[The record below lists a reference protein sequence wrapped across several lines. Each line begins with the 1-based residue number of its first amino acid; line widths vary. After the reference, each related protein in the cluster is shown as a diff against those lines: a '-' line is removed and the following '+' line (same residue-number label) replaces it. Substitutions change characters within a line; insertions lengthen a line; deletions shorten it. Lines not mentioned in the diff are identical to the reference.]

1 MWYDEFNSVFFTGIA
16 TMIVA
21 GIGLLVR
28 YAFRSK
34 CDNINLCFGCINIH
48 RKVELELEEPE
59 ADDGEYQTDDQNETD
74 EEFKNP

>member
-16 TMIVA
+16 TMFLA

-34 CDNINLCFGCINIH
+34 CDNINFCFGCISIH
-48 RKVELELEEPE
+48 RRVELEVTE
-59 ADDGEYQTDDQNETD
+59 ADENEYQPEDNNETD